1 MYFTDI
7 ERSSTVTPKASR
19 AAESVLPL
27 KPADFHIL
35 MVLTEGARHGYGIMQ
50 RVAEQ
55 SNGQVQLEVGSLYR
69 LIARMTEEGL
79 IVESKTPRGGSER
92 RRYYR
97 ITRLGEQVAKL
108 EAQRLEEVVRAARAH
123 DLLTDKTA

>member
-1 MYFTDI
+1 M
-7 ERSSTVTPKASR
+7 TPKDSR

-35 MVLTEGARHGYGIMQ
+35 MVLTEGALHGYGIMQ
-50 RVAEQ
+50 QVADQ
-55 SNGQVQLEVGSLYR
+55 SNGRVRLEVGSLYR

-79 IVESKTPRGGSER
+79 IVESKTSSGGSER
-92 RRYYR
+92 RRNYR
-97 ITRLGEQVAKL
+97 ITRFGSQVAKL
-108 EAQRLEEVVRAARAH
+108 EAQRLEDVVRAARAH

>member
-1 MYFTDI
+1 M
-7 ERSSTVTPKASR
+7 TPKDSR

-35 MVLTEGARHGYGIMQ
+35 MVLLEGALHGYGIMQ

-55 SNGQVQLEVGSLYR
+55 SNGLVQLEVGSLYR

-79 IVESKTPRGGSER
+79 IVESKTSRGGFER
-92 RRYYR
+92 RRNYR
-97 ITRLGEQVAKL
+97 ITTFGDQVAKL

-123 DLLTDKTA
+123 NLLTDKTA

>member
-1 MYFTDI
+1 M
-7 ERSSTVTPKASR
+7 TPKDSR
-19 AAESVLPL
+19 AAKSVLPL

-35 MVLTEGARHGYGIMQ
+35 MVLIEGALHGYGIMQ

-55 SNGQVQLEVGSLYR
+55 SNGRVQLEVGSLYR

-79 IVESKTPRGGSER
+79 IVESKTSRGGSDR
-92 RRYYR
+92 RRNYR
-97 ITRLGEQVAKL
+97 ITRFGDQVAKL
-108 EAQRLEEVVRAARAH
+108 EAQRLEDVVRAARAH

>member
-1 MYFTDI
+1 M
-7 ERSSTVTPKASR
+7 TPKDSR
-19 AAESVLPL
+19 ATESVLPL

-35 MVLTEGARHGYGIMQ
+35 MVLTEGALHGYGIMQ

-55 SNGQVQLEVGSLYR
+55 SNGRVQLEVGSLYR

-79 IVESKTPRGGSER
+79 IVEAKTARGGSER
-92 RRYYR
+92 RRNYR
-97 ITRLGEQVAKL
+97 ITRFGDQVAKL

>member
-1 MYFTDI
+1 M
-7 ERSSTVTPKASR
+7 TPKDSR

-35 MVLTEGARHGYGIMQ
+35 MVLTEGALHGYGIMQ

-55 SNGQVQLEVGSLYR
+55 SNGLVQLEVGSLYR

-79 IVESKTPRGGSER
+79 IVESKTSRGGSER
-92 RRYYR
+92 RRNYR
-97 ITRLGEQVAKL
+97 ITRFGDQVAKL
-108 EAQRLEEVVRAARAH
+108 EAQRLEDVVRAARAH

>member
-1 MYFTDI
+1 MTA
-7 ERSSTVTPKASR
+7 KASR

-50 RVAEQ
+50 QVAEQ

>member
-1 MYFTDI
+1 M
-7 ERSSTVTPKASR
+7 TPKDSR
-19 AAESVLPL
+19 VAESVLPL

-35 MVLTEGARHGYGIMQ
+35 MVLIEGALHGYGIMQ

-55 SNGQVQLEVGSLYR
+55 SNGRVQLEVGSLYR

-79 IVESKTPRGGSER
+79 IVESKTSRGGSDR
-92 RRYYR
+92 RRNYR
-97 ITRLGEQVAKL
+97 ITRVGDQVAKL
-108 EAQRLEEVVRAARAH
+108 EAQRLEDVVRAARAH

>member
-1 MYFTDI
+1 M
-7 ERSSTVTPKASR
+7 TPKDSR

-35 MVLTEGARHGYGIMQ
+35 MVLTEGALHGYGIMQ

-55 SNGQVQLEVGSLYR
+55 SNGRVRLEVGSLYR

-79 IVESKTPRGGSER
+79 IVESTTSRGGSER
-92 RRYYR
+92 RRNYR
-97 ITRLGEQVAKL
+97 ITRFGDQVAKL

>member
-1 MYFTDI
+1 M
-7 ERSSTVTPKASR
+7 TPKTSR
-19 AAESVLPL
+19 PADSVLPL

-35 MVLTEGARHGYGIMQ
+35 MVLTEGALHGYGMMQ

-55 SNGQVQLEVGSLYR
+55 SNGRVQLEVGSLYR

-79 IVESKTPRGGSER
+79 IVESKRSGGGSER
-92 RRYYR
+92 RRNYR
-97 ITRLGEQVAKL
+97 ITRFGDQVAKL

-123 DLLTDKTA
+123 DLLTDETA

>member
-1 MYFTDI
+1 M
-7 ERSSTVTPKASR
+7 TPKDSR

-35 MVLTEGARHGYGIMQ
+35 MVLIEGALHGYGIMQ

-55 SNGQVQLEVGSLYR
+55 SNGLVQLEVGSLYR

-79 IVESKTPRGGSER
+79 IVESKTSRGGSER
-92 RRYYR
+92 RRNYR
-97 ITRLGEQVAKL
+97 ITSFGDQVAKL
-108 EAQRLEEVVRAARAH
+108 EAQRLEDVVRAARAH

>member
-1 MYFTDI
+1 M
-7 ERSSTVTPKASR
+7 TPKDSR

-35 MVLTEGARHGYGIMQ
+35 MVLLEGALHGYGIMQ

-55 SNGQVQLEVGSLYR
+55 SNGLVQLEVGSLYR

-79 IVESKTPRGGSER
+79 IVESKTSRGGSER
-92 RRYYR
+92 RRNYR
-97 ITRLGEQVAKL
+97 ITPFGDQVAKL

-123 DLLTDKTA
+123 NLLTDKTA

>member
-1 MYFTDI
+1 MTAKD
-7 ERSSTVTPKASR
+7 SR
-19 AAESVLPL
+19 AAEGVLPL

-55 SNGQVQLEVGSLYR
+55 SDGRVQLEVGSLYR
-69 LIARMTEEGL
+69 LIARMTEEEL
-79 IVESKTPRGGSER
+79 IVESKAPSGGSER

-97 ITRLGEQVAKL
+97 ITRFGNQVAQL

>member
-1 MYFTDI
+1 M
-7 ERSSTVTPKASR
+7 TPKDSR

-35 MVLTEGARHGYGIMQ
+35 MVLIEGALHGYGIMQ

-55 SNGQVQLEVGSLYR
+55 SNGRVQLEVGSLYR
-69 LIARMTEEGL
+69 LIARTTEEGL
-79 IVESKTPRGGSER
+79 IVESKTSRGGSDR
-92 RRYYR
+92 RRHYR
-97 ITRLGEQVAKL
+97 ITRLGDQVATL
-108 EAQRLEEVVRAARAH
+108 AAQRPEHVVRAARAH

>member
-1 MYFTDI
+1 M
-7 ERSSTVTPKASR
+7 TPKDSR

-35 MVLTEGARHGYGIMQ
+35 MVLLEGALHGYGIMQ

-55 SNGQVQLEVGSLYR
+55 SNGLVQLEVGSLYR
-69 LIARMTEEGL
+69 LIARMTDMGL
-79 IVESKTPRGGSER
+79 IVESKASGGGSQR

-97 ITRLGEQVAKL
+97 ITRFGDQVAKL

>member
-1 MYFTDI
+1 M
-7 ERSSTVTPKASR
+7 TPKDSR

-35 MVLTEGARHGYGIMQ
+35 MVLTEGALHGYGIMQ

-55 SNGQVQLEVGSLYR
+55 SSGRVQLEVGSLYR
-69 LIARMTEEGL
+69 LIARLTDEGL
-79 IVESKTPRGGSER
+79 IVESQTSSRGSER

-97 ITRLGEQVAKL
+97 ITRFGDQVAKL
-108 EAQRLEEVVRAARAH
+108 EARRLEQVVRTARAH